1 MASNSEG
8 FKLVTRIQD
17 EVHRFAIT
25 FHRNFKDKSQ
35 LRSVLDEIEGI
46 GEVRRKA
53 LMKHFGSI
61 DKIKQADVG
70 ELLEVSEMTI
80 KSAEAVYAFFRNEE
94 NKQQNTVNK

>member
-1 MASNSEG
+1 
-8 FKLVTRIQD
+8 
-17 EVHRFAIT
+17 
-25 FHRNFKDKSQ
+25 
-35 LRSVLDEIEGI
+35 
-46 GEVRRKA
+46 
-53 LMKHFGSI
+53 MKHFGSI